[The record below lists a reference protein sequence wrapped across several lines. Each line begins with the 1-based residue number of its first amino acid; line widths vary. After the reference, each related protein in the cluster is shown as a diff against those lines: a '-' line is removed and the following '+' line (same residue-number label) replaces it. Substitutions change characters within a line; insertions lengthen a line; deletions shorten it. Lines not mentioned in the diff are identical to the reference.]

1 MDEVIFKYALKNAYE
16 YGKAVLSPVM
26 NKVLGEEPER
36 KKDMKSLA
44 REIKEVVEKVNNMK
58 KNEIEEILK
67 SKYPELLEEKQQRV
81 GLPDLPNAEI
91 GKVVTRSAPSP
102 SGYLHIGH
110 AYMLTLNSEY
120 AKKYNGKHILRI
132 EDTDPKTTIDVYN
145 DIIEDARWITDNKID
160 QIIIQSDRMN
170 IYYKFAE
177 ELIKLGK
184 AYVCT
189 CSQEEF
195 KNYSMK
201 KTNCPHRN
209 QTPEENLSL
218 WKKMFNEFKEG
229 EAVLRI
235 KTDMKHPNPA
245 IRDWIAFRIVDNP
258 KHIRHPEYRVWPTM
272 NFSVSI
278 DDHELGI
285 THVIRGK
292 DHEDNTKKQIYIFD
306 YLNWEKP
313 IYIHHGR
320 INLLNSPPLSK
331 RKILELIKNK
341 ILSGPDDIRLAT
353 IKALRKRGIP
363 PKAIREF
370 FIEIGP
376 TKSDKTVEYPEFM
389 KSIYKNVRKLLDR
402 EAHRYFFV
410 WEPKE
415 INVGIKKELEISLTP
430 YSNEKRKIKVN
441 GKVLVNSSDLKTEVR
456 LIDLCNW
463 NNRVVKDDVK
473 VKKIQWV
480 PADKNLK
487 IKVLIPDG
495 MKIKEISGYGEINII
510 NENIGSVIQFERF
523 GFVKIDKKNE
533 EIITI
538 LTAF

>member
-16 YGKAVLSPVM
+16 YGKAMLSPVM
-26 NKVLGEEPER
+26 NKVLGEEPQR
-36 KKDMKSLA
+36 RNDMKKLA
-44 REIKEVVEKVNNMK
+44 REVKEVIEKVNNMK
-58 KNEIEEILK
+58 REEIEKILNE
-67 SKYPELLEEKQQRV
+67 KYPELLEEKPQRE
-81 GLPDLPNAEI
+81 GLPELPNAEI

-120 AKKYNGKHILRI
+120 AKMYKGKHILRI
-132 EDTDPKTTIDVYN
+132 EDTDPKTVIDVYD

-160 QIIIQSDRMN
+160 QIIIQSDRMKV
-170 IYYKFAE
+170 YYDIAE
-177 ELIKLGK
+177 KLIKLGK

-195 KNYSMK
+195 KKYSMK
-201 KTNCPHRN
+201 KKNCPHRN
-209 QTPEENLSL
+209 QTIEENLKL
-218 WKKMFNEFKEG
+218 WREMFSKFGEG

-245 IRDWIAFRIVDNP
+245 IRDWVAFRIVDEP

-272 NFSVSI
+272 NFSVAV

-292 DHEDNTKKQIYIFD
+292 DHEDNTKKQVYIFD
-306 YLNWEKP
+306 YLNWNKP
-313 IYIHHGR
+313 VYIHHGR
-320 INLLNSPPLSK
+320 INLLNAPPLSK
-331 RKILELIKNK
+331 RKIRELIDNGT
-341 ILSGPDDIRLAT
+341 LSGPDDIRLAT
-353 IKALRKRGIP
+353 IKALRNRGIP

-370 FIEIGP
+370 FVEIGP
-376 TKSDKTVEYPEFM
+376 TKNDKTVEYSEFM
-389 KSIYKNVRKLLDR
+389 KSIYKNVRKLLDKS
-402 EAHRYFFV
+402 HRYFFV

-415 INVGIKKELEISLTP
+415 LNLGIKKEVEIPVNP

-441 GKVLVNSSDLKTEVR
+441 GKVLVNSFDLNGEVR

-463 NNRVVKDDVK
+463 DGKIVKENIK

-480 PADKNLK
+480 PSDEN
-487 IKVLIPDG
+487 IKVRVLIPDG
-495 MKIKEISGYGEINII
+495 MKIKKLEGYGEKNIE
-510 NENIGSVIQFERF
+510 NEKVGSVIQFERF
-523 GFVKIDKKNE
+523 GFVKVDKKDD
-533 EIITI
+533 EIIAI

>member
-16 YGKAVLSPVM
+16 YGKAEISPVM

-36 KKDMKSLA
+36 KKDMKKLA
-44 REIKEVVEKVNNMK
+44 MEVRKVIEKVNKMEK
-58 KNEIEEILK
+58 GEIEKILK
-67 SKYPELLEEKQQRV
+67 EKYPELLEEKEQRV
-81 GLPDLPNAEI
+81 GLPELPNAEV

-120 AKKYNGKHILRI
+120 AKKYKGKHILRI
-132 EDTDPKTTIDVYN
+132 EDTDPKSTINVYN

-160 QIIIQSDRMN
+160 QIVIQSDRMD
-170 IYYKFAE
+170 IYYEFAE
-177 ELIKLGK
+177 KLIKLGK

-195 KNYSMK
+195 KKYSMEK
-201 KTNCPHRN
+201 KNCPHRN
-209 QTPEENLSL
+209 QTVEENLTL
-218 WKKMFNEFKEG
+218 WNKMFKGFKEG

-245 IRDWIAFRIVDNP
+245 IRDWVAFRIVDEP

-272 NFSVSI
+272 NFSVAI
-278 DDHELGI
+278 DDHELGV

-292 DHEDNTKKQIYIFD
+292 DHEDNTKKQVYIFD
-306 YLNWEKP
+306 YLNWKKP
-313 IYIHHGR
+313 VYIHHGR

-331 RKILELIKNK
+331 RKIKELIENRT
-341 ILSGPDDIRLAT
+341 LSGPDDIRLAT
-353 IKALRKRGIP
+353 IKALRRRGIP
-363 PKAIREF
+363 AKAIREF

-376 TKSDKTVEYPEFM
+376 TKTDKTVEYSEFM
-389 KSIYKNVRKLLDR
+389 KSIYKNVRKLLDKKS
-402 EAHRYFFV
+402 HRYFFV

-415 INVGIKKELEISLTP
+415 INLGIKKEVEIPITP
-430 YSNEKRKIKVN
+430 YSNEKRKIRVN
-441 GKVLVNSSDLKTEVR
+441 GKVLVNSFDLKGEVR

-463 NNRVVKDDVK
+463 DGKIVKDNLK

-480 PADKNLK
+480 PNDENVKV
-487 IKVLIPDG
+487 KVLVPEG
-495 MKIKEISGYGEINII
+495 MEVKEIEGYGERNIE
-510 NENIGSVIQFERF
+510 NESIGSVVQFERF
-523 GFVKIDKKNE
+523 GFVKIDKENK
-533 EIITI
+533 EIIAL
-538 LTAF
+538 LTAT